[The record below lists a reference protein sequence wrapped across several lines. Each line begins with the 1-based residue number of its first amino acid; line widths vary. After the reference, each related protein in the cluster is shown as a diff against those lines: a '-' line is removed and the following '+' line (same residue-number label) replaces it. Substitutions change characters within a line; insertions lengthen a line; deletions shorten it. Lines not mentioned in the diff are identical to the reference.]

1 MGSED
6 NGLSSL
12 GAQVMPRGVD
22 WEKSRGGGWGGM
34 TGWRRRSPR
43 ACCNLCSASGLGC
56 VGGWRGTAENRCVGP
71 WRDAGWE
78 KAQKVFKYTQHL
90 HGVRCSSEEAN
101 TVENLVGKRGIEGA
115 GVRWWKKLRG
125 RDKKSLESGE
135 YKLWHAR
142 LLMTHDDELARTQG
156 N

>member
-43 ACCNLCSASGLGC
+43 TCCNLCSASGLGC
-56 VGGWRGTAENRCVGP
+56 VGGGEAQLRIGVSVLEGMQAERRPRKCLS
-71 WRDAGWE
+71 
-78 KAQKVFKYTQHL
+78 TL
-90 HGVRCSSEEAN
+90 N
-101 TVENLVGKRGIEGA
+101 TCMA
-115 GVRWWKKLRG
+115 
-125 RDKKSLESGE
+125 
-135 YKLWHAR
+135 
-142 LLMTHDDELARTQG
+142 
-156 N
+156 